1 MAIAAIVENLD
12 EVDEKYRDLYTKKGE
27 KYELTEVTGVRTQA
41 DVDRIQTALTKERND
56 HKKVKETLSKFDG
69 LNPEEVREKLDKFP
83 ELEAL
88 ATGKVDDKKIDDLV
102 ETRIKSR
109 LAPIER
115 EKGELVKKTQ
125 LLEGQIQEFTTRE
138 KRSKVNDAI
147 RSAATKA
154 KLLPEAIDDAILLGS
169 QVLDLDENGEVRV
182 RENTSFTNG
191 IDPAVWLSEVQ
202 AKKPHWWAP
211 SSGGGARGSGGNNS
225 GSNPFSHDG
234 WNMTE
239 QGKLYKENP
248 TRAAEMAKSAG
259 TSIGGPRPAKK

>member
-41 DVDRIQTALTKERND
+41 DVDRIQIALTKERSD
-56 HKKVKETLSKFDG
+56 HKKSKETLSKFDG
-69 LNPEEVREKLDKFP
+69 LDLEEVRQKLDKYP

-88 ATGKVDDKKIDDLV
+88 AAGKADEKKIDELV
-102 ETRIKSR
+102 ETRIKGR
-109 LAPIER
+109 LAPLER
-115 EKGELVKKTQ
+115 EKGELLKKAT
-125 LLEGQIQEFTTRE
+125 LLEGQVQEFTTRE
-138 KRSKVNDAI
+138 KRSKMSDAI

-169 QVLDLDENGEVRV
+169 QVLDLDDNGEVRV
-182 RENTSFTNG
+182 RENSGFTQG
-191 IDPAVWLSEVQ
+191 VDPSVWLSEVQ
-202 AKKPHWWAP
+202 AKKPHWWAS

-239 QGKLYKENP
+239 QGKLFKENP
-248 TRAAEMAKSAG
+248 TRAVEMAKSAG
-259 TSIGGPRPAKK
+259 TTVGGPRPAKK